1 MEGSLDRRRLNDA
14 FAALGKRVHQPT
26 RVLIGGAGALILGGE
41 LNRATMDCD
50 VLLSHPDMGQ
60 LQGYIRTVAERCG
73 LPSGWL
79 NGSAQTYAEILP
91 PDYESRLHS
100 LPPFGRLQVMVLHRQ
115 DVLVM
120 KLYAGRPRDLA
131 DITALAPTDR
141 EIQFAHGQLARL
153 RRIDVARTERMRVVL
168 DGFGHAKV

>member
-115 DVLVM
+115 DVLVVSERQIHH
-120 KLYAGRPRDLA
+120 LRFEPSF
-131 DITALAPTDR
+131 TDR
-141 EIQFAHGQLARL
+141 LGSLKFVDFIHSVPPEQRHNLTLRECDPWRL
-153 RRIDVARTERMRVVL
+153 HRE
-168 DGFGHAKV
+168 

>member
-1 MEGSLDRRRLNDA
+1 MSDNLDGDRLKDA
-14 FAALGKRVHQPT
+14 FAALGERLRKPT
-26 RVLIGGAGALILGGE
+26 RVLIGGAGALILRGE
-41 LNRATMDCD
+41 LSRATTDCD
-50 VLLSHPDMGQ
+50 VLHAHPDMGQ
-60 LQGYIRTVAERCG
+60 LQSDIRTVAESCG

-100 LPPFGRLQVMVLHRQ
+100 LPRFGRLQVMVLHRQ

-131 DITALAPTDR
+131 DIAALAPTDT
-141 EIQFAHGQLARL
+141 ELQFARNQLKRL
-153 RRIDVARTERMRVVL
+153 RGIDAARAARMGVVL
-168 DGFGHAKV
+168 DGFGHVKR